1 MTFLDMLAVSFLFTV
16 LVKKYGGY
24 KSQRE
29 IDKERE
35 EDLRLVR
42 LFNVLEE

>member
-1 MTFLDMLAVSFLFTV
+1 MTFIDMVALSFLFTV
-16 LVKKYGGY
+16 AIKKYGGY
-24 KSQRE
+24 KSQRD

-35 EDLRLVR
+35 EDLRLMR